1 MSIQD
6 LLKKDVMI
14 MNLQSTTKPQV
25 LRELVQKLADQGYVT
40 DVETVYQE
48 ALAREAEVSTGLG
61 DGLAIPHV
69 QSSAV
74 TEPVILFA
82 KSPKGIEYEALDGKP
97 VYIFSMIVVP
107 ASSKGDHLKALSEIS
122 KLFLDR
128 LFIEKLKIAKTPDDV
143 EKAFVAAAQ
152 QEQKPIVINNQQ
164 TKMIVAVTACPTG
177 IAHTFMA
184 EEALIKAG
192 KELGV
197 TVRVETNGSEGV
209 ANELTPKEISQ
220 SMGVILAADKNVEKQ
235 RFAGKPLV
243 ERSVSDGIKKPQEL
257 IQAVLNNQ
265 APIYQGDGSTGDQTN
280 RSENTRMG
288 NAIYKSLM
296 NGVSFML
303 PFVVGGG
310 IFLAISFLVEN
321 TLGGDSPL
329 FEFFNSAGSNAFSFL
344 IPILAGYIA
353 ISIGDRPALMPGIV
367 GGLMAVSGGAGFL
380 GGLAAGFIAGYGT
393 EFLKKLLKNLP
404 ASLNGTKPTLLYP
417 VLGLLIISLAMVAIV
432 NPIFSTLNTI
442 INDVLSSMGTANAVL
457 LGALLA
463 GMMSVDLGGPF
474 NKAAYTFA
482 LGIYTDT
489 NNGALLA
496 AVMLGG
502 MIPPLAIAIAS
513 TFFKNKFTAEERQS
527 GLTNYV
533 LGLAF
538 VSEGAIPFATVD
550 PMRVIG
556 SSIIGSVVAGGLSQV
571 FGVTMPAPHGGIFV
585 AVLSNK
591 PLLFVLSLVTGAI
604 VGGLILGLWKKPITE
619 KRVLKTEASQVRT
632 EQS

>member
-25 LRELVQKLADQGYVT
+25 LKELVKQLADKGYVS
-40 DVETVYQE
+40 DAEMVYQE

-82 KSPKGIEYEALDGKP
+82 KSQKGIDYEALDGKP
-97 VYIFSMIVVP
+97 VYIFSMIAVP
-107 ASSKGDHLKALSEIS
+107 ASSKGDHLKALSDIS
-122 KLFLDR
+122 KLFLDTS
-128 LFIEKLKIAKTPDDV
+128 FIEKLKTKTTPDEV
-143 EKAFVAAAQ
+143 EQAFIEAAQ
-152 QEQKPIVINNQQ
+152 KQQ
-164 TKMIVAVTACPTG
+164 RSTAVTQQAKMIVAVTACPTG

-192 KELGV
+192 KELGI

-209 ANELTPKEISQ
+209 ANELTPQEISQ
-220 SMGVILAADKNVEKQ
+220 SVGVILAADKNVEKQ
-235 RFAGKPLV
+235 RFAGKPLL

-257 IQAVLNNQ
+257 IQTVLNNQ
-265 APIYQGDGSTGDQTN
+265 APIYQGDGSASTQTSS
-280 RSENTRMG
+280 SEKAGVGNT
-288 NAIYKSLM
+288 IYKSLM

-329 FEFFNSAGSNAFSFL
+329 FEFFNSAGSSAFSFL

-393 EFLKKLLKNLP
+393 ELLKKLLRNLP

-417 VLGLLIISLAMVAIV
+417 VLGLLIISLAMVVIV
-432 NPIFSTLNTI
+432 NPIFSTLNNI
-442 INDVLSSMGTANAVL
+442 INDVLSSMGTANTVL

-513 TFFKNKFTAEERQS
+513 TFFKNKFTEEERQS

-556 SSIIGSVVAGGLSQV
+556 SSIIGSAVAGGLSQV

-585 AVLSNK
+585 AILSNK
-591 PLLFVLSLVTGAI
+591 PLFFVLSLVVGAI
-604 VGGLILGLWKKPITE
+604 VGGLILGLWKKPVTKE
-619 KRVLKTEASQVRT
+619 NVSKTETAQVRT
-632 EQS
+632 EQA